1 MGLLDKKNPKAT
13 AASVVRQALV
23 CAICGAAVFF
33 LSAKPSYKESWG
45 ITLPIWMLL
54 CATVG
59 AIWEWQVADDSR
71 DSDRCSENTDSET

>member
-13 AASVVRQALV
+13 FASVVRQAFV

-33 LSAKPSYKESWG
+33 LFAKSSYKESWV

-54 CATVG
+54 CASVG
-59 AIWEWQVADDSR
+59 AIWEWQVADD
-71 DSDRCSENTDSET
+71 